1 MQFYSQIETCVNVL
15 ENLLLLSMYVYDL
28 YLFLTLPT
36 NIMININTNNL

>member
-15 ENLLLLSMYVYDL
+15 ENLLLSMYVYDL

-36 NIMININTNNL
+36 NIMMNINTNNL